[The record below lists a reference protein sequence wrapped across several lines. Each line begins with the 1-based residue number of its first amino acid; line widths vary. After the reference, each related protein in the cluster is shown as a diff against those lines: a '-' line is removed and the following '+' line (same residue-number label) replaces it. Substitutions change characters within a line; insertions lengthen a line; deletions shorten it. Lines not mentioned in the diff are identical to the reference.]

1 MDDTDKPDPI
11 LKQVPLIKNPSYQ
24 PPKAVSLRTN
34 YSKLLPALP
43 RTVAPPNL
51 NITKEDIDKWSRELN
66 QFKDRIGNDRQ
77 SDTFVTS
84 YEKWIKEQILHYRSR
99 SSQQPKVKPNH
110 KFDLVKNRN
119 NFENPVLSQWTAPT
133 KAQRVMTLPLK
144 DRCDLYFNSAK
155 DVEFDLNFWKSFKP
169 DPRVYKRKKWIRD
182 RTRSEK
188 RKYKKTSEWK
198 EEYDKEIAREFT
210 SIAKEYSD
218 LEKKM
223 FNELGHMKIF
233 GKCYGTEVNS
243 SAKCEDLQSK
253 LYPWLTN
260 KPPLV
265 TNADGEVKQND
276 FQGCITQSLIGNKGK
291 GIVIPTQ
298 PKQVDN
304 ICRLLNSLIVLE
316 NKLPVEIAYLSLSED
331 EKSKIVNA
339 ARNSTTFVQQI
350 SFVDMTPSLQL
361 GKFPFLKSDA
371 NELLLSTFSLIF
383 NSFAEVVLLTGD
395 AIPLND
401 LERLFQNPRYKSS
414 GRFFFRS
421 RPYLDREKFTPGFHE
436 VASLVK
442 HHLQPTIQERDFFN
456 LQMPV
461 STIATARFFQHH
473 SKNIIDPSL
482 VLANK
487 SSCLSGH
494 LITINMHFYNILK
507 LRLTHSSMYDLIWI
521 GQGLSGQEVTFNNNY
536 PVMAG
541 IYTPEEN
548 IPRDA
553 KQTYEICSSSMAQLS
568 EANDVSLLY
577 ITSDQLQNWLR
588 YTNSMTSVFE
598 QKYVTKYTE
607 MVANLFDAN
616 DPNKTEMVRVNYDQV
631 TKLTRN
637 PLLIEH
643 IIKPPALTSI
653 VYVHS
658 FEEPNEAWVEEPKLV
673 SERMRHDGKK
683 IYCAYDTVGNPLEE
697 GVRGL
702 TINVDDESI
711 AKYDKITRA
720 NHITLSETK
729 PDSPLKHEPDTYN
742 NSWNSELN
750 VPQITTLSAPIQVLI
765 NRRADMFKGFYF
777 LDQDFSI
784 GPYSLVKMVKPQW
797 YNIEVGLST
806 SYNTVFPESVLKK
819 YASTGYSQNPPQNAY
834 MLKSFAKQNL
844 ISSIVGWSPQE
855 KLIAITFKCCH
866 PLHCVVFDLVEAALA
881 VESVSSA
888 LFRHLATE
896 FNDAWERLEK
906 LKQ

>member
-1 MDDTDKPDPI
+1 MRFRNR
-11 LKQVPLIKNPSYQ
+11 LKQLVSVCLIF
-24 PPKAVSLRTN
+24 AVVL
-34 YSKLLPALP
+34 
-43 RTVAPPNL
+43 V
-51 NITKEDIDKWSRELN
+51 
-66 QFKDRIGNDRQ
+66 
-77 SDTFVTS
+77 
-84 YEKWIKEQILHYRSR
+84 LHYRSR

-119 NFENPVLSQWTAPT
+119 NFKNPVLSQWTAPT

-144 DRCDLYFNSAK
+144 DRCDLYFNSAQ

-182 RTRSEK
+182 RTRLEK

-243 SAKCEDLQSK
+243 SAKCEDLQLK

-461 STIATARFFQHH
+461 LTIATARFFQHH

-702 TINVDDESI
+702 TINVDDELI

-720 NHITLSETK
+720 
-729 PDSPLKHEPDTYN
+729 
-742 NSWNSELN
+742 WMG
-750 VPQITTLSAPIQVLI
+750 V
-765 NRRADMFKGFYF
+765 
-777 LDQDFSI
+777 
-784 GPYSLVKMVKPQW
+784 
-797 YNIEVGLST
+797 
-806 SYNTVFPESVLKK
+806 
-819 YASTGYSQNPPQNAY
+819 
-834 MLKSFAKQNL
+834 
-844 ISSIVGWSPQE
+844 
-855 KLIAITFKCCH
+855 
-866 PLHCVVFDLVEAALA
+866 
-881 VESVSSA
+881 
-888 LFRHLATE
+888 
-896 FNDAWERLEK
+896 
-906 LKQ
+906 